1 MFKTY
6 CRSTVVEDR
15 LNGLAAA
22 FIHKNVEI
30 DAKKVLD
37 LFVQKHQR
45 RFDFGL

>member
-1 MFKTY
+1 MI
-6 CRSTVVEDR
+6 EER

-22 FIHKNVEI
+22 FIHKNTEI
-30 DAKKVLD
+30 DAKTILD